1 MQTICRKRWLNHF
14 VHWYWIHCYWRK
26 RTLSKIANQMKKFIF
41 LIAIAIGSM
50 VCTAARAQ
58 TTKEAYKQ
66 ELRTYMESSGSTA
79 SFDTMV
85 NQLFMMAGG
94 IPAEKKAEIRTQAFD
109 KLVDLMTP
117 VYQKNITLEDLKE
130 INKFYQTPAGKRIS
144 GAQPKI
150 AVESTQ
156 VGQQWGMWLQ
166 SAIQTA
172 AK

>member
-1 MQTICRKRWLNHF
+1 MVLDSLLLEEENFIKNCEPNEEVYF
-14 VHWYWIHCYWRK
+14 SDCYCNR
-26 RTLSKIANQMKKFIF
+26 LH
-41 LIAIAIGSM
+41 
-50 VCTAARAQ
+50 AARAQ

>member
-1 MQTICRKRWLNHF
+1 
-14 VHWYWIHCYWRK
+14 
-26 RTLSKIANQMKKFIF
+26 MKKFIF

-66 ELRTYMESSGSTA
+66 ELRSYMESSGSTA

>member
-1 MQTICRKRWLNHF
+1 
-14 VHWYWIHCYWRK
+14 
-26 RTLSKIANQMKKFIF
+26 MKKFIF

-117 VYQKNITLEDLKE
+117 VYQKILHW
-130 INKFYQTPAGKRIS
+130 RI
-144 GAQPKI
+144 
-150 AVESTQ
+150 
-156 VGQQWGMWLQ
+156 
-166 SAIQTA
+166 
-172 AK
+172 

>member
-1 MQTICRKRWLNHF
+1 
-14 VHWYWIHCYWRK
+14 
-26 RTLSKIANQMKKFIF
+26 MKKII
-41 LIAIAIGSM
+41 LVIAIAIGCLSG
-50 VCTAARAQ
+50 VAVQAQ
-58 TTKEAYKQ
+58 TNADSYKQ
-66 ELRTYMESSGSTA
+66 ELRTYMTTSGSTA
-79 SFDTMV
+79 SFDMMV

-130 INKFYQTPAGKRIS
+130 INKFYQTPAGKRIAE
-144 GAQPKI
+144 AQPKI

-166 SAIQTA
+166 SAIQSA

>member
-1 MQTICRKRWLNHF
+1 MRKIIILITF
-14 VHWYWIHCYWRK
+14 VMGCMVS
-26 RTLSKIANQMKKFIF
+26 T
-41 LIAIAIGSM
+41 AI
-50 VCTAARAQ
+50 RAQ
-58 TTKEAYKQ
+58 NTEDVYKQ
-66 ELRTYMESSGSTA
+66 ELRTYMTTSGSSA
-79 SFDTMV
+79 SFETV
-85 NQLFMMAGG
+85 ISQLFMMAGS

-130 INKFYQTPAGKRIS
+130 INKFYQTPAGKRIAE
-144 GAQPKI
+144 AQPKI

-166 SAIQTA
+166 SAIQSV